1 MYGFIERWKYSQVR
15 KEGDVS
21 GSDTEDSDGLNNV
34 LSDKTICK
42 WWEIFRTIIGEYVLE
57 HQINEKI
64 GGVGF
69 IIEIGYCVC

>member
-42 WWEIFRTIIGEYVLE
+42 WWEIFRTIVGEYVLE
-57 HQINEKI
+57 HQTNEKI

-69 IIEIGYCVC
+69 IIEIGYCVS